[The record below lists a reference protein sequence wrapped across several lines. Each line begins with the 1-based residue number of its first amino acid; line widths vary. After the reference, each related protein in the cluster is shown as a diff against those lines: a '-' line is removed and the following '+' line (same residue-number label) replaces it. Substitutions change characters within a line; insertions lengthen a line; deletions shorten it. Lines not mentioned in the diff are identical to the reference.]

1 MKFLLE
7 VTHRGVTACHYLEN
21 KKYMIWYYK
30 AGEPMKTVGII
41 QVRGISEPLTE
52 KELKIHIDNLW
63 DRYYVS
69 QKRRDKSGVA
79 GNT

>member
-1 MKFLLE
+1 
-7 VTHRGVTACHYLEN
+7 
-21 KKYMIWYYK
+21 
-30 AGEPMKTVGII
+30 MKTVGII

-69 QKRRDKSGVA
+69 QKRRDKSGIT
-79 GNT
+79 GNA

>member
-1 MKFLLE
+1 MKVLAEL
-7 VTHRGVTACHYLEN
+7 THRGVTACYYLEN

-41 QVRGISEPLTE
+41 QIRGISEPLTE
-52 KELKIHIDNLW
+52 RELKIHIDNLW
-63 DRYYVS
+63 DRYYAMREG
-69 QKRRDKSGVA
+69 KITDGIT

>member
-1 MKFLLE
+1 MKVLAEL
-7 VTHRGVTACHYLEN
+7 THRGVTVCHYLEN
-21 KKYMIWYYK
+21 KKYMNWYYK

-52 KELKIHIDNLW
+52 RELKTHIDNLW
-63 DRYYVS
+63 DRYYAS

-79 GNT
+79 GNA